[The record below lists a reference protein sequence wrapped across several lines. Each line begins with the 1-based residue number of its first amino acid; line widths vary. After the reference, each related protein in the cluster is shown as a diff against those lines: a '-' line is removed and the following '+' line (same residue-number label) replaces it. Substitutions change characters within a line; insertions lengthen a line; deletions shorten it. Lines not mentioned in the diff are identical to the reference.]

1 MQKSPLDPNIA
12 DAAPSDSVLT
22 AYDEQHLTT
31 YLRLLDAKADGAQPS
46 VSTSVWGHILT

>member
-1 MQKSPLDPNIA
+1 MPTTPLDPDVA
-12 DAAPSDSVLT
+12 DAAPSDSILT

-31 YLRLLDAKADGAQPS
+31 YLRLFDAKADGAQPS